1 MGTTSVDP
9 HALRLAARRL
19 DEAADLLDT
28 ALRSH
33 LIGLQLSTADG
44 RTQAAI
50 GLLVDDVARWQRAAR
65 ESACSVR
72 VGADRYT
79 DEDRCGAAVLR

>member
-33 LIGLQLSTADG
+33 LNGLQLSSADG
-44 RTQAAI
+44 ATRAAI
-50 GLLVDDVARWQRAAR
+50 EKLVADVARWQRAAR
-65 ESACSVR
+65 ESACAVR

-79 DEDRCGAAVLR
+79 DDDRRGAAVLR